1 MSSGLG
7 WVAHTYL
14 VLMAIIL
21 LVVRIVVWDLES
33 IKEHV

>member
-14 VLMAIIL
+14 VHMAIIL
-21 LVVRIVVWDLES
+21 LVVRIVVWDLGS
-33 IKEHV
+33 KKEHV